1 MNSPQ
6 QSSREATPEP
16 NIIPSQY
23 RLQQVIE
30 MDNPTE
36 YVPEHILQE
45 YQSRGHMLLT
55 EEGKAVL
62 AAPMKQR
69 R

>member
-1 MNSPQ
+1 MNPPP

-16 NIIPSQY
+16 YIIPSQY

-30 MDNPTE
+30 MDDPTE
-36 YVPEHILQE
+36 QVPEHILHE

-55 EEGKAVL
+55 EEGKAML